1 MKKEVVRRAA
11 EAIHRQKR
19 EPEWVLKKR
28 LLGVQAWQKQNL
40 GKMLP
45 GVEELIS
52 QINAGEIQFYKEAG
66 VREVKTSWDE
76 VPAKIRETFEAL
88 GIPEAEKEG
97 LAGVGAQFDSEV
109 VYHRMREK
117 LAQSGV
123 VFLPLE
129 EAILATEKSSK
140 ENLAKYGAPVGEI
153 FLEHFMKLIPEDDH
167 KFAGLH
173 AAMFSGGSFIYVPN
187 GVTAELPIQS
197 YYRMNEPGIGQFEH
211 TLIVVDEGSE
221 LHFIE
226 GCSAPKYEK
235 NNLHVGSVEIF
246 VKKGAKMRFS
256 TVESWSKNV
265 FNLNTKRALVEAG
278 GEMEWVSGTFGSKV
292 TMLYPTTILKGEGAK
307 MEYLGMS
314 LASGEQILDSGAKA
328 ICLADNTS
336 AMIRSKSVA
345 KNGGVSMTKTLAKVG
360 KGVKGVK
367 AYIDCK
373 SLILDSESRSY
384 AEPMVDVKSG
394 EAEVTH
400 EASVGKLSEEIL
412 YYLATRGI
420 GEEKAKEILIRGFS
434 EEITNA
440 LPLEYAMEMNN
451 LIKLEMQNM

>member
-1 MKKEVVRRAA
+1 MKKGVVRRAA

-19 EPEWVLKKR
+19 EPEWVLEKR
-28 LLGVQAWQKQNL
+28 LRGVQAWQKQNL

-45 GVEELIS
+45 WVEELIS
-52 QINAGEIQFYKEAG
+52 QINAGEIRFYKE
-66 VREVKTSWDE
+66 VDDVEVKTSWDE
-76 VPAKIRETFEAL
+76 VPAEIRETFEAL

-129 EAILATEKSSK
+129 EAILASEKS
-140 ENLAKYGAPVGEI
+140 
-153 FLEHFMKLIPEDDH
+153 
-167 KFAGLH
+167 
-173 AAMFSGGSFIYVPN
+173 SFIYVPK
-187 GVTAELPIQS
+187 GVAAELPIQS

-314 LASGEQILDSGAKA
+314 LASGEQILDSGAKV

-434 EEITNA
+434 EEITKA

>member
-52 QINAGEIQFYKEAG
+52 QIDAGGIRFYKE
-66 VREVKTSWDE
+66 VDDVEVKTSWDE
-76 VPAKIRETFEAL
+76 VPAEIRETFEAL

-129 EAILATEKSSK
+129 EAILATEKSS
-140 ENLAKYGAPVGEI
+140 EEDLAKYGAPVGEI
-153 FLEHFMKLIPEDDH
+153 FLEHFMKLIPENDH

-173 AAMFSGGSFIYVPN
+173 AAMFSGGSFIYVPK
-187 GVTAELPIQS
+187 GVAAELPIQS

-211 TLIVVDEGSE
+211 TFIGVDEGSE

-235 NNLHVGSVEIF
+235 NNLYMCCPF
-246 VKKGAKMRFS
+246 CCPFQ
-256 TVESWSKNV
+256 
-265 FNLNTKRALVEAG
+265 L
-278 GEMEWVSGTFGSKV
+278 
-292 TMLYPTTILKGEGAK
+292 
-307 MEYLGMS
+307 
-314 LASGEQILDSGAKA
+314 Q
-328 ICLADNTS
+328 
-336 AMIRSKSVA
+336 
-345 KNGGVSMTKTLAKVG
+345 
-360 KGVKGVK
+360 
-367 AYIDCK
+367 
-373 SLILDSESRSY
+373 
-384 AEPMVDVKSG
+384 
-394 EAEVTH
+394 
-400 EASVGKLSEEIL
+400 
-412 YYLATRGI
+412 
-420 GEEKAKEILIRGFS
+420 
-434 EEITNA
+434 
-440 LPLEYAMEMNN
+440 
-451 LIKLEMQNM
+451 

>member
-45 GVEELIS
+45 GVGELIS
-52 QINAGEIQFYKEAG
+52 QIDAGGIRFYKE
-66 VREVKTSWDE
+66 VDDVEVKTSWDE
-76 VPAKIRETFEAL
+76 VPAEIRETFEAL

-123 VFLPLE
+123 MFLPLE

-307 MEYLGMS
+307 MEYLGM
-314 LASGEQILDSGAKA
+314 ILDSGAKV

-360 KGVKGVK
+360 KGIKGVK

-384 AEPMVDVKSG
+384 AEPMVDVNSG

-434 EEITNA
+434 EEITKA

>member
-1 MKKEVVRRAA
+1 
-11 EAIHRQKR
+11 
-19 EPEWVLKKR
+19 
-28 LLGVQAWQKQNL
+28 
-40 GKMLP
+40 
-45 GVEELIS
+45 
-52 QINAGEIQFYKEAG
+52 
-66 VREVKTSWDE
+66 
-76 VPAKIRETFEAL
+76 
-88 GIPEAEKEG
+88 
-97 LAGVGAQFDSEV
+97 
-109 VYHRMREK
+109 MREK

-129 EAILATEKSSK
+129 EAILATEKSSE
-140 ENLAKYGAPVGEI
+140 ENLAKYGVPVGEI
-153 FLEHFMKLIPEDDH
+153 FLAYFMKLVPEDDH

-173 AAMFSGGSFIYVPN
+173 AAMFSGGSFIYVPK

-226 GCSAPKYEK
+226 GCSAPRYEK

-328 ICLADNTS
+328 ISLADNTS
-336 AMIRSKSVA
+336 AIIRSKSVS

-373 SLILDSESRSY
+373 SLILDSESRAY
-384 AEPMVDVKSG
+384 AEPMVDVNSG

-420 GEEKAKEILIRGFS
+420 SEEKAKEILIRGFS
-434 EEITNA
+434 EEITKA

>member
-19 EPEWVLKKR
+19 EPEWVLEKR

-52 QINAGEIQFYKEAG
+52 QIDAGGIRFYKE
-66 VREVKTSWDE
+66 VDDVEIKTSWDE
-76 VPAKIRETFEAL
+76 VPVEIRETFEAL
-88 GIPEAEKEG
+88 GVPEAEKEG

-129 EAILATEKSSK
+129 EAILATEKSSE

-153 FLEHFMKLIPEDDH
+153 FLEHFMKLIPGNDH

-173 AAMFSGGSFIYVPN
+173 AAMFSGGSFIYVPK
-187 GVTAELPIQS
+187 GVAAELPIQS

-265 FNLNTKRALVEAG
+265 FNLNTKRALVETG

-336 AMIRSKSVA
+336 AIIRSKSVS

-360 KGVKGVK
+360 KGIKGVK

-384 AEPMVDVKSG
+384 AEPMVDVNSG

-434 EEITNA
+434 EEITKA